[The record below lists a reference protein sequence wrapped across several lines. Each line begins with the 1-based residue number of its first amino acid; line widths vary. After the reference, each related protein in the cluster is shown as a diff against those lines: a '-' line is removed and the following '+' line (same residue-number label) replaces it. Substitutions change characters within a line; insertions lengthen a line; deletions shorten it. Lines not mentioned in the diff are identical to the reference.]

1 MNFRLELSVKPFEK
15 RINIQHP
22 IALVGSCFTD
32 HIGSRLRSLKF
43 NVLENPNGIVFN
55 PISIERAVDAY
66 INERRYSESDLFYH
80 NELWTSWDFHGQ
92 FSHPGKQQ
100 SLDGINA
107 SVAQAHRFLLKADW
121 IIFTLGSAFVYE
133 LKESSGG
140 SRTGEVVANCHKVPA
155 NQFVHRLASLQ
166 EVSDSLGRT
175 IEMLR
180 QFNPNINIIF
190 TISPVRHYREGLV
203 ENNRSKGTLHL
214 AVHQAMQ
221 QFESVFYF
229 PAYEL
234 IIDDL
239 RDYRFYAEDLVHP
252 NYAATQYVWEKFA
265 EACIDEESKELMKEL
280 EQIRIARQHRPHHPG
295 SSMHQKFLQ
304 TMLQKTQ
311 AVAARYHWM
320 NLQEE
325 ISHFSASA

>member
-15 RINIQHP
+15 RINIHQP

-66 INERRYSESDLFYH
+66 IKERGYTESDLFYH

-92 FSHPGKQQ
+92 FSHPDQRQ
-100 SLDGINA
+100 CLNGINA
-107 SVAQAHRFLLKADW
+107 SVVQAHQFLSKADW

-133 LKESSGG
+133 LKGTSGG
-140 SRTGEVVANCHKVPA
+140 SAAGEVVANCHKVPA
-155 NQFVHRLASLQ
+155 NQFVHRLATLQ
-166 EVSDSLGRT
+166 EISDSLGHT

-180 QFNPNINIIF
+180 NFNPGINIIF

-214 AVHQAMQ
+214 AVQQMLQ

-252 NYAATQYVWEKFA
+252 NYAATQYVWEKFS
-265 EACIDEESKELMKEL
+265 EAVMDDETKDLMKEL
-280 EQIRIARQHRPHHPG
+280 EQIRIAKQHRPHHPG
-295 SSMHQKFLQ
+295 STMHQKFLQ

-311 AVAARYHWM
+311 SIAGRYPWM

-325 ISHFSASA
+325 ISHFSQDS

>member
-15 RINIQHP
+15 RINIQEP

-55 PISIERAVDAY
+55 PISIERSMHAC
-66 INERRYSESDLFYH
+66 INERRYTASDLFYH

-92 FSHPGKQQ
+92 FSHPDQQ
-100 SLDGINA
+100 QCLDGINA
-107 SVAQAHRFLLKADW
+107 SVAHAHRFLLKADW

-133 LKESSGG
+133 LKENSGG
-140 SRTGEVVANCHKVPA
+140 SRTGDVVANCHKVPA

-180 QFNPNINIIF
+180 QFNPRINIIF

-214 AVHQAMQ
+214 AVHKAMQ

-265 EACIDEESKELMKEL
+265 EACIDDESKELMKEL

-304 TMLQKTQ
+304 AMLQKTQ
-311 AVAARYHWM
+311 AIAGRYPWM

-325 ISHFSASA
+325 ISHFSQSA